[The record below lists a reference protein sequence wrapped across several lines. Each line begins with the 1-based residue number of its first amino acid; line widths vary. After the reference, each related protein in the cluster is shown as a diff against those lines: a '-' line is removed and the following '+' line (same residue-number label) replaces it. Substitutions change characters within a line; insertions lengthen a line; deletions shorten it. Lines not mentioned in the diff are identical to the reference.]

1 MKKILLFS
9 LLVLLTVCVY
19 AQRQTI
25 GERILPP
32 AGYVR
37 EELPGGSFGQYLRE
51 LPLLPEG
58 SKVLLFDGNVK
69 ANQAAAYA
77 VVDIDIGNRD
87 LQQCADAVIRL
98 RAEYLYQQK
107 KYKEIHF
114 NFTNGFRAD
123 YTKWAAGNR
132 IRVDGNQVSWYVARA
147 EDYTYPTFRAYL
159 DFVFIYAGTASLAKE
174 LVKVDYQQLKAGD
187 VFIQGGFP
195 GHAVIVVDVAIHPQT
210 GKKVY
215 LLAQSYMPA
224 QHIHVLTNPAN
235 RTLSPW
241 YELEFTA
248 TGSVYTPEWT
258 FEKSDLMR
266 FP

>member
-1 MKKILLFS
+1 MKKIFLLS
-9 LLVLLTVCVY
+9 LCLVWTFCVC

-25 GERILPP
+25 GERIAPP

-37 EELPGGSFGQYLRE
+37 EALPSGSFGAYLRE
-51 LPLLPEG
+51 LPLLPAG
-58 SKVLLFDGNVK
+58 SKVLLFNGEEK
-69 ANQAAAYA
+69 RNQACAYA
-77 VVDIDIGNRD
+77 VVDLDIGKRD
-87 LQQCADAVIRL
+87 LQQCADAIIRL
-98 RAEYLYQQK
+98 RAEHLYQQQ
-107 KYKEIHF
+107 KYTEICF

-123 YTKWAAGNR
+123 YTKWAAGHR
-132 IRVDGNQVSWYVARA
+132 IRVSGNQVSWYAAGA

-159 DFVFIYAGTASLAKE
+159 DLVFVYAGTASLAGE
-174 LVKVDYQQLKAGD
+174 LVRTDYAELRSGD

-195 GHAVIVVDVAIHPQT
+195 GHAVIVVDVAVHPQS

-224 QHIHVLTNPAN
+224 QHIHVLTNPAH

-241 YELEFTA
+241 YELEPTRA
-248 TGSVYTPEWT
+248 GKVYTPEWT